1 MRKSN
6 TSVIVF
12 PLTQCKKQKQKQKPI
27 TFRDETQNI
36 HFASARKEK
45 LQINNG
51 HNMTDNVELTGT
63 VVCPTE
69 PYLSVSPDGFIKR
82 DTILEIKCPQKPPSD
97 LAASG
102 KYDIV

>member
-1 MRKSN
+1 
-6 TSVIVF
+6 
-12 PLTQCKKQKQKQKPI
+12 LKPFLLF
-27 TFRDETQNI
+27 FRDVHI
-36 HFASARKEK
+36 FD
-45 LQINNG
+45 I
-51 HNMTDNVELTGT
+51 ELSTRITVDVWNEITGT

-69 PYLSVSPDGFIKR
+69 SYLSASPDGFIKR